1 MSETDSTTYTI
12 AVPGMTH
19 PVRATSTLHPDT
31 GRMEAFFEV
40 LGTDGVGT
48 VHVVY
53 DEDVE
58 TTHEVDRLVRNLQM
72 ATLQLTM
79 QLLETVMYRAKFNE
93 LTQDLEE
100 PESE

>member
-12 AVPGMTH
+12 TVPGVTR
-19 PVRATSTLHPDT
+19 PIRATSTLHPDT

-40 LGTDGVGT
+40 LGTNGVGT

-53 DEDVE
+53 DEDSD
-58 TTHEVDRLVRNLQM
+58 TTHEVERLIKNLRL

-79 QLLETVMYRAKFNE
+79 QLLETVIYRAKFNE